1 MGEPALDLSQE
12 QLNSIGNFVQLHLHE
27 WIDDRIINQ
36 RERIIRVEESLKH
49 QYELMKQGFD
59 NMEKRFTQIDK
70 RFEQVDKRFEQ
81 VDKRFEEMRQDT
93 KDRFERVDKQFA
105 WVYTFLS
112 ATFITILGGIVT
124 LIVRSV

>member
-1 MGEPALDLSQE
+1 MDLSQE

-70 RFEQVDKRFEQ
+70 RFEQVDKRFE
-81 VDKRFEEMRQDT
+81 EMRQDT

>member
-1 MGEPALDLSQE
+1 MGEPALELSQE

-27 WIDDRIINQ
+27 WIDDRVINQ

-59 NMEKRFTQIDK
+59 NMEKRFAQI
-70 RFEQVDKRFEQ
+70 
-81 VDKRFEEMRQDT
+81 DKRFEEMRQDT
-93 KDRFERVDKQFA
+93 KERFERVDKQFA

-124 LIVRSV
+124 LIVQSV

>member
-36 RERIIRVEESLKH
+36 RERIIRVEESLT
-49 QYELMKQGFD
+49 MK
-59 NMEKRFTQIDK
+59 
-70 RFEQVDKRFEQ
+70 
-81 VDKRFEEMRQDT
+81 MRQDT